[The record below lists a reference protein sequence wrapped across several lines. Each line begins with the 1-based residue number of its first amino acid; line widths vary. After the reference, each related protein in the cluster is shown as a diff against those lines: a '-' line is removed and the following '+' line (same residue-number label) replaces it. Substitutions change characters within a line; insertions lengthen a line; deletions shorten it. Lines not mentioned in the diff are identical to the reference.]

1 MSTANI
7 LRPRPNWALRLE
19 WLFAWMRSNHE
30 DARASD
36 LGLVRDTLDGTPGAQ
51 DRLLRVV
58 LPHVRA
64 VATAILGHGSEVDDA
79 VQVAT
84 LAVLDDLSGYRG
96 DARLV
101 RWART
106 VAARVCLRL
115 RAKRRRW
122 LRNVDLAKTV
132 ATVDASP
139 EYDLPQDVAGYLD
152 RLPEVQR
159 EAIVL
164 RHVLGHTV
172 AEVAELTGAP
182 RDTAKSRLLAG
193 RKALRQ
199 MLADDGSQRGGLR

>member
-1 MSTANI
+1 MSSASI
-7 LRPRPNWALRLE
+7 LRPPSAWAPLLE
-19 WLFAWMRSNHE
+19 WFFAWMRPSH
-30 DARASD
+30 DSARAGD
-36 LGLVRDTLDGTPGAQ
+36 LNLVRDALDGVPGAQ
-51 DRLLRVV
+51 DQLLRVV

-64 VATAILGHGSEVDDA
+64 VATAIVGRGSEVDDA

-132 ATVDASP
+132 AKVDASP

-152 RLPEVQR
+152 RLPEAQR
-159 EAIVL
+159 EALVL

-182 RDTAKSRLLAG
+182 RDTTKSRLLAG
-193 RKALRQ
+193 RRALRQ
-199 MLADDGSQRGGLR
+199 MLAEDSGGRHG